1 MLTFTTATA
10 LRSGVARCGLQ
21 PALLRGSTCPYS
33 TFAASPFGI
42 RPKIQEQ
49 QQQVPHAG
57 VRKPLASTTRGASVP
72 RRSASTTSTQQ
83 DAAAAAAAAA
93 SQTAAHLEVAPLDWN
108 SFFRL
113 RKTRRRWQLAFSLT
127 TGAAGG
133 TAGALFLSSG
143 VADPVVNTI
152 PLDPFVTL
160 GLMTFGF
167 AALGWLIGPSLGSA
181 IFYALNRKHR
191 AQMTLVG
198 SLLLP
203 PAERR
208 ADRTRVQKET
218 QFFARIKK
226 NRVDPS

>member
-1 MLTFTTATA
+1 MLNFTTTTV

-21 PALLRGSTCPYS
+21 PVLLRSSSCPYS

-42 RPKIQEQ
+42 RPKPQEPPPRA
-49 QQQVPHAG
+49 VSLATG
-57 VRKPLASTTRGASVP
+57 RKPLTTASRRSVSTTGA
-72 RRSASTTSTQQ
+72 QQ
-83 DAAAAAAAAA
+83 DAAAAAAA
-93 SQTAAHLEVAPLDWN
+93 SGSPTAAYAEGAPLDWN

-113 RKTRRRWQLAFSLT
+113 RKTRRRWQLAFSVT

-181 IFYALNRKHR
+181 IFYALNRKYQ
-191 AQMTLVG
+191 AQMTVVG
-198 SLLLP
+198 CLPFVPQALLTRDDMLTRIWRV
-203 PAERR
+203 EGNSVL
-208 ADRTRVQKET
+208 RTRQEEP
-218 QFFARIKK
+218 R
-226 NRVDPS
+226 